1 LEKLKDKQIFH
12 DMLAVLLSILI
23 IFHIH
28 KHWWNLN
35 GHPILGIW
43 VYQRVRGG
51 VVLFNIL
58 FGAYS
63 KHYGKSYLG
72 IREI

>member
-1 LEKLKDKQIFH
+1 VEFEWTSNFGNMGLPE
-12 DMLAVLLSILI
+12 SE
-23 IFHIH
+23 
-28 KHWWNLN
+28 
-35 GHPILGIW
+35 
-43 VYQRVRGG
+43 GG

>member
-1 LEKLKDKQIFH
+1 VEFEWTSNFGNMGLPE
-12 DMLAVLLSILI
+12 SE
-23 IFHIH
+23 
-28 KHWWNLN
+28 
-35 GHPILGIW
+35 
-43 VYQRVRGG
+43 GG
-51 VVLFNIL
+51 GYYSIL